1 MKNKMHVIRQLD
13 FTRLIRNLLYGEL
26 IKRGASKTNVIPA
39 QDFTAGV
46 VMIATILFSTFVPSL
61 LLAQKTS
68 VATNP
73 KGSVGYAMMGPSN
86 EIAVIDMNDKK
97 ILGSIPVDGNPHGGA
112 LTPDGNY
119 IYTSSMGSEWVSVVD
134 TRAKEVIKKINVGA
148 ISHHATVR
156 PDGRYVYVAA
166 DKLIVIDT
174 ATNEIVAQIETPEAA
189 FYPAFAPDGHRLYVL
204 SMGSTISV
212 IDPETNELIDT
223 FDMETKSMMGHLAAA
238 HDGKTIY
245 ATNDTADRLSILDVE
260 TGKLR
265 AKVPV
270 GKQPHGVAVSEDD
283 KYVFVS
289 NRGEPNLSVINVETA
304 EVVETLELGGYPEHL
319 SMTADGNYLLA
330 GLKDRFQKKDSRQ
343 SSSRNMTAA
352 ITFIDPNTLKIV
364 EEISA
369 WPQVHDILVPQNK

>member
-26 IKRGASKTNVIPA
+26 IKRGASKTNVIPT
-39 QDFTAGV
+39 QGFMAGV
-46 VMIATILFSTFVPSL
+46 VIIATILFSTFVPSL
-61 LLAQKTS
+61 LVAQKTS
-68 VATNP
+68 VTTNP

-97 ILGSIPVDGNPHGGA
+97 ILGSIPVEGNPHGGA

-119 IYTSSMGSEWVSVVD
+119 IYASSMGSDWVSVVD
-134 TRAKEVIKKINVGA
+134 TRSQKVVEKIEVGSV
-148 ISHHATVR
+148 SHHATVR

-166 DKLIVIDT
+166 GQLVVIDT
-174 ATNEIVAQIETPEAA
+174 ATNEIVGGIETPESP
-189 FYPAFAPDGHRLYVL
+189 FYPIFAPDGRRLYVL
-204 SMGSTISV
+204 NMGSTISV
-212 IDPETNELIDT
+212 IDTKTQKLINT
-223 FDMETKSMMGHLAAA
+223 IDMGAKSMMGHLAAA